1 MMMMMVR
8 MRMGG
13 MRRTTTI
20 FDARAT
26 KEEGAQILN
35 KTILQKM

>member
-1 MMMMMVR
+1 MIKMMMMVR

-13 MRRTTTI
+13 MRSTTKF

-26 KEEGAQILN
+26 KEEGAQ
-35 KTILQKM
+35 T